1 MKKKK
6 LFSEKTLCLSHI
18 ACFCFPLPPLCKDD
32 DYYRNERGGG
42 DFQRGPNRSR
52 HPRSHR
58 RDRFDSD
65 DRYYDS
71 SEEYYGPPRDRPPR
85 DRPPFR
91 GDRPPYRGEDSRRRL
106 DDRRRSKSPSRS
118 RNKEK
123 EEKVLEWPP
132 CFETHGNEF
141 VFDTRSAMFY
151 ESQSNFFYD
160 PKSKLYY
167 GNSKKAYFRYDDTLD
182 PPFKEIEK
190 TPEILDDEMTKATKQ
205 GGEGNYVNPKPTIAI
220 KLKSKKLKKP
230 KNAAAVQDRK
240 APPPPVAVAT
250 PPSSAPVVSKIEK
263 ERIANIEKWN
273 ETQAQLKAESLPKKK
288 GSNSSSSSS
297 SAANNVV
304 VVASSQ
310 KIRTTAKGEPICVVC
325 KRKFPTIDKLRI
337 HERMSELHKT
347 NLAKLAAAN
356 KSTTTN
362 ANSENSAVVVAGAVV
377 AVATTTTTTTIKR
390 KDPPATLS
398 TEYTDR
404 AQKRRDLHGSGGGG
418 PDAPIKPFQNDEEVS
433 HDPPILSSDS
443 LGESNIGNQMLKKM
457 GWDAHQAERSVVGV
471 QNDIRKDWERI
482 ETLASRPKH

>member
-1 MKKKK
+1 M
-6 LFSEKTLCLSHI
+6 LFVSP
-18 ACFCFPLPPLCKDD
+18 PLLCKDD
-32 DYYRNERGGG
+32 DYYRNERGG
-42 DFQRGPNRSR
+42 DFHRGPNRNR
-52 HPRSHR
+52 HPRSNR

-71 SEEYYGPPRDRPPR
+71 SEDYYGPPRDRPPR

-91 GDRPPYRGEDSRRRL
+91 DRPPHREDSRRRL
-106 DDRRRSKSPSRS
+106 DDRRSKSPSRS

-167 GNSKKAYFRYDDTLD
+167 GNTKKAYFRYDDTLD

-190 TPEILDDEMTKATKQ
+190 TLEMPDDVISEATTKQ
-205 GGEGNYVNPKPTIAI
+205 GGEGNNVNPKPTIAI
-220 KLKSKKLKKP
+220 NLKSKKLKKS
-230 KNAAAVQDRK
+230 KKAAAVQDRK
-240 APPPPVAVAT
+240 APPPSANS
-250 PPSSAPVVSKIEK
+250 SSAPVVSKMEK

-273 ETQAQLKAESLPKKK
+273 ETQAQLKAESLLPKK
-288 GSNSSSSSS
+288 GSNSSA
-297 SAANNVV
+297 AAN

-310 KIRTTAKGEPICVVC
+310 QKIRTTTKGEPICVVC
-325 KRKFPTIDKLRI
+325 KRKFPTIDKLRL

-347 NLAKLAAAN
+347 NLAKLAAN

-362 ANSENSAVVVAGAVV
+362 ANSENSVVVAATT
-377 AVATTTTTTTIKR
+377 ATTTMKR
-390 KDPPATLS
+390 KDPPATPS

-404 AQKRRDLHGSGGGG
+404 AQKRRDLHGSGGG
-418 PDAPIKPFQNDEEVS
+418 PDAPIKPVQTEEVS
-433 HDPPILSSDS
+433 SSDPPPPILSDS

-457 GWDAHQAERSVVGV
+457 GWDAQAERSVGGA